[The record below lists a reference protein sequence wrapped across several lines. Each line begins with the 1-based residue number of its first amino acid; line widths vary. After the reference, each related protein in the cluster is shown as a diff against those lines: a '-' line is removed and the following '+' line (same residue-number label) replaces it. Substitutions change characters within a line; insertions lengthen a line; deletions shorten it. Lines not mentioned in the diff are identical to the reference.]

1 MRDEMLEE
9 VLASRR
15 RICEQCDYDFQKLF
29 TRFRKLQE
37 RYPPELLVRER
48 VPKSDLEEGLLAS
61 YNTPPY
67 ESPGE
72 DDEIVAEVRAVR
84 EKIAAECGYDMKKLG
99 ERYMRLQEEDPEG
112 LVTHVPPTS
121 EPEPTTKAER

>member
-1 MRDEMLEE
+1 M
-9 VLASRR
+9 
-15 RICEQCDYDFQKLF
+15 CDYNIQKLF
-29 TRFRKLQE
+29 ARFRKVTGTVPS
-37 RYPPELLVRER
+37 RTPVREK

-67 ESPGE
+67 EVPGE
-72 DDEIVAEVRAVR
+72 DDEIVAEVRAAR

-112 LVTHVPPTS
+112 LVTHVP
-121 EPEPTTKAER
+121 TTESPPAAKAER